1 MVSLNAEHNVKRSV
15 SKIVEEGIP
24 LLNGGDNARM
34 AAHEFGDQFRHH
46 GARGVRSAA
55 DPEGAGEFPDKRT
68 QFRRKI
74 VKCRQQNTG
83 APVEKFSGRS
93 WFEPVP
99 AALEEPAVKLLFQ
112 QPQLFA
118 DSRLGDEKFPG
129 RPGDA
134 AARHDLVE
142 IFQLYEIHSHLQICS
157 CFCNIFPDS
166 RKWKW
171 FIFMAAI
178 PCGYGST

>member
-83 APVEKFSGRS
+83 APV
-93 WFEPVP
+93 
-99 AALEEPAVKLLFQ
+99 
-112 QPQLFA
+112 
-118 DSRLGDEKFPG
+118 DSRNSLPVIQMSRRTG
-129 RPGDA
+129 
-134 AARHDLVE
+134 
-142 IFQLYEIHSHLQICS
+142 CS
-157 CFCNIFPDS
+157 VFS
-166 RKWKW
+166 SE
-171 FIFMAAI
+171 
-178 PCGYGST
+178 GSLR